1 MAAPAAVCDDAAMKL
16 GTSLRFLFPTSPQ
29 THVAF
34 RQTLAAAPA
43 TVVQELAEYR
53 AMGFEDVMV
62 RHVVGDHAQMLASFE
77 RIGREVMPAIREM

>member
-1 MAAPAAVCDDAAMKL
+1 MKL

-34 RQTLAAAPA
+34 KQTLAAAPA
-43 TVVQELAEYR
+43 TVVQQLADYR

-62 RHVVGDHAQMLASFE
+62 RHVVGDHAQMLASFR
-77 RIGREVMPAIREM
+77 RIGKDVMPATRGM